1 VKVEIIGRMA
11 RLYPEQMADVGW
23 IRDAED
29 LSTEVRLMLDYDGNV
44 EYLQIAFFE
53 KHDLTGV

>member
-1 VKVEIIGRMA
+1 MA

-29 LSTEVRLMLDYDGNV
+29 LSTEVRLMRDYDGNV